1 MTRLRGRLKEA
12 AAAQTPY
19 EECKTE
25 RDALAA
31 ELADLYPALSNSS
44 PLNEHMEHP
53 EGDVVFRQACP
64 MVWRGLF
71 RSSWARAIV
80 PAGRGT
86 G

>member
-1 MTRLRGRLKEA
+1 VTRLRERLKEA
-12 AAAQTPY
+12 AAAQTAY

-31 ELADLYPALSNSS
+31 ELADLYPGVVQQS

-53 EGDVVFRQACP
+53 EGDVVFRHACQ
-64 MVWRGLF
+64 MVWRGLS